1 MNHFTLLSLINCVI
15 FSVMLSSTVSEKS
28 KNHKSMTVISYNQ
41 KVNLWKYIIYS
52 YTYYYPY
59 LMTNRFF
66 TGVVF
71 PGVFKWRGMS
81 RVKSQVRKKEEG
93 EEG

>member
-41 KVNLWKYIIYS
+41 KVNL
-52 YTYYYPY
+52 
-59 LMTNRFF
+59 
-66 TGVVF
+66 
-71 PGVFKWRGMS
+71 
-81 RVKSQVRKKEEG
+81 
-93 EEG
+93 